1 MNATYKGKKQF
12 IHLLSDSIFITKH
25 SDFSRLK
32 EEAKSIERRKTIREI
47 ALVSSSIPILFVSF
61 AIFFA
66 IQDPLT
72 STLSLVALAALL
84 YYLFKFVVRVEQTW
98 NIMKKDIVSVR
109 VDTFDR
115 MFITYKQDEK
125 LKETMFMLPP
135 DSEATAH
142 ILNALWWE
150 GYDIHLVDVQ
160 KDNWLKKVSAANR
173 ILFKFYL
180 ISLVIYQLYT
190 GEANMM
196 TAFNISVVLF
206 TFELILQSYPL
217 KSELYRGRGN

>member
-32 EEAKSIERRKTIREI
+32 EEAKSIERRKAIREI

-66 IQDPLT
+66 IEDPLT

-84 YYLFKFVVRVEQTW
+84 YYLFKFVIRIEQTW
-98 NIMKKDIVSVR
+98 NIMKKDIVSIR

-135 DSEATAH
+135 DSEATAN

-160 KDNWLKKVSAANR
+160 KD
-173 ILFKFYL
+173 
-180 ISLVIYQLYT
+180 
-190 GEANMM
+190 
-196 TAFNISVVLF
+196 
-206 TFELILQSYPL
+206 
-217 KSELYRGRGN
+217 

>member
-12 IHLLSDSIFITKH
+12 IHLLSVSIFITKH

-66 IQDPLT
+66 IEDPLT

-98 NIMKKDIVSVR
+98 NIMKKDVVSIR

-135 DSEATAH
+135 DSEATAN

-150 GYDIHLVDVQ
+150 GYDIYLVDVQ
-160 KDNWLKKVSAANR
+160 KDNWLKD
-173 ILFKFYL
+173 IC
-180 ISLVIYQLYT
+180 
-190 GEANMM
+190 G
-196 TAFNISVVLF
+196 
-206 TFELILQSYPL
+206 QSYL
-217 KSELYRGRGN
+217 V